1 MGNNNQKPRAHAL
14 DALRG
19 YAIITMVLSA
29 MEAFSVLPRWMYH
42 AQVPPPDHVF
52 DPTIYGITWVDIIFP
67 FFLFSMGA
75 AIPLSLGRQHAKGE
89 SIMKLTWKTVQRWV
103 KLTFFAIF
111 IIHAFPFM
119 LGYEQEWMRYAMPI
133 FFFILL
139 CLMFM
144 PNPFGLSP
152 YKARAITWSAY
163 LVAVG
168 FMLLQPYAGGAP
180 FRLTDSDCIM
190 LILANVSLTGS
201 IIYLLTIGHPLRRRA
216 LLPFLVALVMAAHTA
231 NSWPALLIHTS
242 WLPWLYLPAYQEY
255 LLIIIPGTV
264 AGEWIAQWLEKMKAN
279 DTSEGL
285 VESVQ
290 KKNEAVLEN
299 VNPLKGGGEAVL
311 ENGNPLK
318 GGRGAVLENGNKVKN
333 DEKAVLENVNPL
345 KGGRGAVLENGNG
358 VKNDEKVVL
367 ENGNPLKGGGGAV
380 LENENKVR
388 TRSEE
393 MKDKENS
400 LALPVAFLSL
410 ALIVVNVV
418 LLFGRHLVANLVA
431 TMVLTALTAWLLR
444 SRREA
449 GTTGVEAAK
458 QRSASKDASSQN
470 AAKQEVSNREASSQE
485 AAEREVS
492 NREASSQEAAKQEV
506 SSREAS
512 SQEASKQEVYNHRS
526 SSITASPTLHFWQRL
541 SSAGAYLLLLGLC
554 LESYEGGIRKDDV
567 TLSYLFVTCGLAF
580 YALLLLTVVCDHWHV
595 RWLCAPLEMV
605 GKNPMVAYVSASM
618 VIIPVLILT
627 HIYPYID
634 ALSSQPLTGF
644 LKGVLLT
651 TLCMALTAW
660 FTHKRWFWKT

>member
-201 IIYLLTIGHPLRRRA
+201 IIYLLTIGHPLRRLA
-216 LLPFLVALVMAAHTA
+216 LLPFLVALFMAAHTA
-231 NSWPALLIHTS
+231 TSWPARLIHTS
-242 WLPWLYLPAYQEY
+242 WLPWLYLPVYQEY

-279 DTSEGL
+279 DTSKGL
-285 VESVQ
+285 VDNYQ
-290 KKNEAVLEN
+290 KKS
-299 VNPLKGGGEAVL
+299 EAVL
-311 ENGNPLK
+311 ENG
-318 GGRGAVLENGNKVKN
+318 
-333 DEKAVLENVNPL
+333 NPL

-367 ENGNPLKGGGGAV
+367 ED
-380 LENENKVR
+380 ENKVR

-393 MKDKENS
+393 MKDKENA
-400 LALPVAFLSL
+400 LALPVALLSL
-410 ALIVVNVV
+410 ALIIVNVV
-418 LLFGRHLVANLVA
+418 LLFGRPLVANLVA

-458 QRSASKDASSQN
+458 QRSASRDASSQN
-470 AAKQEVSNREASSQE
+470 AAKHEVSNREASSQE

-492 NREASSQEAAKQEV
+492 SREASSQEAAKQEV

-512 SQEASKQEVYNHRS
+512 SQEVYNHRS

-651 TLCMALTAW
+651 ALCMALTAW

>member
-119 LGYEQEWMRYAMPI
+119 LGYEQEWMCYAMPI

-201 IIYLLTIGHPLRRRA
+201 IIYLLTIGHPLRRLA
-216 LLPFLVALVMAAHTA
+216 LLPFLIALFMAAHTA

-264 AGEWIAQWLEKMKAN
+264 AGEWIAQWLEKMKTN
-279 DTSEGL
+279 DTSKGL
-285 VESVQ
+285 VDNYQ
-290 KKNEAVLEN
+290 KKSEAVLD
-299 VNPLKGGGEAVL
+299 
-311 ENGNPLK
+311 NGNPLN
-318 GGRGAVLENGNKVKN
+318 GGRE
-333 DEKAVLENVNPL
+333 
-345 KGGRGAVLENGNG
+345 AVLENGNG
-358 VKNDEKVVL
+358 VKNDEK
-367 ENGNPLKGGGGAV
+367 AV

-393 MKDKENS
+393 MKDKENA
-400 LALPVAFLSL
+400 LALPVALLSL

-444 SRREA
+444 SRRKA

-458 QRSASKDASSQN
+458 QRAASRD
-470 AAKQEVSNREASSQE
+470 
-485 AAEREVS
+485 
-492 NREASSQEAAKQEV
+492 ASSQEAAKQEV
-506 SSREAS
+506 
-512 SQEASKQEVYNHRS
+512 YNQKS
-526 SSITASPTLHFWQRL
+526 SSAPASPTLHFWQRL

-651 TLCMALTAW
+651 ALCMALTAW

>member
-201 IIYLLTIGHPLRRRA
+201 IIYLLTIGHPLRRLA
-216 LLPFLVALVMAAHTA
+216 LLPFLVALFMAAHTA

-242 WLPWLYLPAYQEY
+242 WLPWLYLPAYQVY

-279 DTSEGL
+279 DTSKGL
-285 VESVQ
+285 VDNY
-290 KKNEAVLEN
+290 KK
-299 VNPLKGGGEAVL
+299 KSEAVL
-311 ENGNPLK
+311 ENGNLLK
-318 GGRGAVLENGNKVKN
+318 GGREAVLENWNKVKN
-333 DEKAVLENVNPL
+333 DEKVVLENGNPL

-358 VKNDEKVVL
+358 VKNDEKV
-367 ENGNPLKGGGGAV
+367 V

-485 AAEREVS
+485 AA
-492 NREASSQEAAKQEV
+492 KQEV

-512 SQEASKQEVYNHRS
+512 SQEASKQEVYNREAS
-526 SSITASPTLHFWQRL
+526 LQEAAQQEVYNQKCSSIPASPTLHFWQRL

-627 HIYPYID
+627 QLYPYID

-651 TLCMALTAW
+651 ALCMALTAW

>member
-1 MGNNNQKPRAHAL
+1 MEVIGQMLFLSGSFHSLFRNRTFAFMKSRNMGNNNQKPRAHAL

-89 SIMKLTWKTVQRWV
+89 SITKLTWKTVQRWV

-133 FFFILL
+133 SFFILL

-201 IIYLLTIGHPLRRRA
+201 IIYLLTIGHPLRRLA
-216 LLPFLVALVMAAHTA
+216 LLPFLIALFMADHTA
-231 NSWPALLIHTS
+231 NSWPAQLIHTS

-264 AGEWIAQWLEKMKAN
+264 AGEWIAQWLEKMKVK
-279 DTSEGL
+279 DTGKDL
-285 VESVQ
+285 VDNYQ
-290 KKNEAVLEN
+290 KKSE
-299 VNPLKGGGEAVL
+299 
-311 ENGNPLK
+311 
-318 GGRGAVLENGNKVKN
+318 
-333 DEKAVLENVNPL
+333 AVLENVNPL

-358 VKNDEKVVL
+358 VKNDEKAVL
-367 ENGNPLKGGGGAV
+367 ENGNPLKGGRGAVLENGNGVKNDEKVV

-393 MKDKENS
+393 MKDKENA
-400 LALPVAFLSL
+400 LALPVALLSL

-418 LLFGRHLVANLVA
+418 LLFGRHLVANLIA
-431 TMVLTALTAWLLR
+431 TIVLTALTAWLLR

-449 GTTGVEAAK
+449 GSTGVEAAR
-458 QRSASKDASSQN
+458 QRAALKEASSQN
-470 AAKQEVSNREASSQE
+470 AAKQEVSNREASSQG
-485 AAEREVS
+485 
-492 NREASSQEAAKQEV
+492 AAKQEV
-506 SSREAS
+506 SN
-512 SQEASKQEVYNHRS
+512 QKS
-526 SSITASPTLHFWQRL
+526 SSTQASPTLHFWQRL

-627 HIYPYID
+627 QLYPYID
-634 ALSSQPLTGF
+634 ALSSEPLTGF

-651 TLCMALTAW
+651 ALCMALTAW

>member
-201 IIYLLTIGHPLRRRA
+201 IIYLLTIGHPLRRLA
-216 LLPFLVALVMAAHTA
+216 LLPFLVALFMAAHTA
-231 NSWPALLIHTS
+231 NSWPAQLIHTS

-264 AGEWIAQWLEKMKAN
+264 AGEWIAQWLEKMKTN
-279 DTSEGL
+279 DTSKGL
-285 VESVQ
+285 VDNYQ
-290 KKNEAVLEN
+290 KKSEAVLD
-299 VNPLKGGGEAVL
+299 
-311 ENGNPLK
+311 NGNPLN
-318 GGRGAVLENGNKVKN
+318 GGRE
-333 DEKAVLENVNPL
+333 
-345 KGGRGAVLENGNG
+345 AVLENGNG
-358 VKNDEKVVL
+358 VKNDEK
-367 ENGNPLKGGGGAV
+367 AV

-393 MKDKENS
+393 MKEKENA
-400 LALPVAFLSL
+400 LALPVALLSL

-458 QRSASKDASSQN
+458 Q
-470 AAKQEVSNREASSQE
+470 ETSNQ
-485 AAEREVS
+485 
-492 NREASSQEAAKQEV
+492 K
-506 SSREAS
+506 
-512 SQEASKQEVYNHRS
+512 S
-526 SSITASPTLHFWQRL
+526 SSAPASPTLHFWQRL

-605 GKNPMVAYVSASM
+605 GKNPMVAYVSSSM

-627 HIYPYID
+627 QLYPYID

-651 TLCMALTAW
+651 ALCMALTAW

>member
-75 AIPLSLGRQHAKGE
+75 AIPLSLGRQYAKGE

-180 FRLTDSDCIM
+180 FRLADSDCIM

-201 IIYLLTIGHPLRRRA
+201 IIYLLTIGHPLRRLA
-216 LLPFLVALVMAAHTA
+216 LLPFLIALFMAAHTA
-231 NSWPALLIHTS
+231 NSWPAQLIHTS

-264 AGEWIAQWLEKMKAN
+264 AGEWIAQWLEKMKAK
-279 DTSEGL
+279 DTGKGL
-285 VESVQ
+285 VENYQ
-290 KKNEAVLEN
+290 KKS
-299 VNPLKGGGEAVL
+299 EAVL

-318 GGRGAVLENGNKVKN
+318 GGREAVLESGNKVKN

-345 KGGRGAVLENGNG
+345 KGGRGAVLESGNK

-367 ENGNPLKGGGGAV
+367 EN
-380 LENENKVR
+380 ENKVR
-388 TRSEE
+388 TKSEE
-393 MKDKENS
+393 MKEKENA
-400 LALPVAFLSL
+400 LALPVALLSL
-410 ALIVVNVV
+410 VLIVTNVV
-418 LLFGRHLVANLVA
+418 LLFGRHLVVNLIA
-431 TMVLTALTAWLLR
+431 TIVLTTLTAWLLR

-449 GTTGVEAAK
+449 DSTGVEAAK
-458 QRSASKDASSQN
+458 QRAALKEASSQEAAKQEVSN
-470 AAKQEVSNREASSQE
+470 REASSQEAAKQEVSNREASSQE
-485 AAEREVS
+485 AAEQEVS
-492 NREASSQEAAKQEV
+492 NQK
-506 SSREAS
+506 
-512 SQEASKQEVYNHRS
+512 S
-526 SSITASPTLHFWQRL
+526 SSTPASPTLHFWQRL

-627 HIYPYID
+627 QLYPYID
-634 ALSSQPLTGF
+634 ALSSEPLTGF

-651 TLCMALTAW
+651 ALCMALTAW

>member
-201 IIYLLTIGHPLRRRA
+201 IIYLLTIGHPLRRLA
-216 LLPFLVALVMAAHTA
+216 LLPFLVALFMAAHTA

-242 WLPWLYLPAYQEY
+242 WLPWLYLPAYQVY

-285 VESVQ
+285 VESYQ
-290 KKNEAVLEN
+290 KKNEAVL
-299 VNPLKGGGEAVL
+299 
-311 ENGNPLK
+311 
-318 GGRGAVLENGNKVKN
+318 
-333 DEKAVLENVNPL
+333 DNVNPL
-345 KGGRGAVLENGNG
+345 KGGRGVVLENGNG

-380 LENENKVR
+380 LENGNKVKNDEKAVLENENKVR

-393 MKDKENS
+393 MKEKENA
-400 LALPVAFLSL
+400 LALPVALLSL
-410 ALIVVNVV
+410 ALIIVNVV

-449 GTTGVEAAK
+449 GTPGVEAAK
-458 QRSASKDASSQN
+458 QRAASRDASSQN
-470 AAKQEVSNREASSQE
+470 AAKQEVSNREASL
-485 AAEREVS
+485 
-492 NREASSQEAAKQEV
+492 QEAAKQEV

-651 TLCMALTAW
+651 ALCMALTAW

>member
-19 YAIITMVLSA
+19 YAIVTMVLSA

-201 IIYLLTIGHPLRRRA
+201 IIYLLTIGHPLRRLA
-216 LLPFLVALVMAAHTA
+216 LLPFLVALFMAAHTA

-264 AGEWIAQWLEKMKAN
+264 AGEWIAQWLEKMKVN
-279 DTSEGL
+279 DTSKGL
-285 VESVQ
+285 VEKYQ
-290 KKNEAVLEN
+290 INEE
-299 VNPLKGGGEAVL
+299 VL

-318 GGRGAVLENGNKVKN
+318 GGRE
-333 DEKAVLENVNPL
+333 
-345 KGGRGAVLENGNG
+345 AVLENGNG
-358 VKNDEKVVL
+358 VKDVEKVVL
-367 ENGNPLKGGGGAV
+367 ENENKDEEQEVLENNEEKKGGREAV
-380 LENENKVR
+380 LENGNKVR
-388 TRSEE
+388 TKSEE
-393 MKDKENS
+393 MKEKENA
-400 LALPVAFLSL
+400 LALPVALLSL
-410 ALIVVNVV
+410 ALIVTNVV
-418 LLFGRHLVANLVA
+418 LLFGRHLVANLIA
-431 TMVLTALTAWLLR
+431 TIVLTALTAWLLR

-449 GTTGVEAAK
+449 GSTGVEAAK
-458 QRSASKDASSQN
+458 QRAASKEASSQG
-470 AAKQEVSNREASSQE
+470 AAKQELSNRETSSQEAAKQRISNREASSQE
-485 AAEREVS
+485 AAEQEVS
-492 NREASSQEAAKQEV
+492 NQK
-506 SSREAS
+506 
-512 SQEASKQEVYNHRS
+512 S
-526 SSITASPTLHFWQRL
+526 SSTPASPTLHFWQRL

-627 HIYPYID
+627 QLYPYID

-651 TLCMALTAW
+651 ALCMALTAW

>member
-144 PNPFGLSP
+144 PNPFGFSP

-201 IIYLLTIGHPLRRRA
+201 IIYLLTIGHPLRRLA
-216 LLPFLVALVMAAHTA
+216 LLPFLVALFMAAHTA

-279 DTSEGL
+279 DTSKGL
-285 VESVQ
+285 VDNYQ
-290 KKNEAVLEN
+290 KKN
-299 VNPLKGGGEAVL
+299 EAVL

-318 GGRGAVLENGNKVKN
+318 GGGGAVLENGNKVKN
-333 DEKAVLENVNPL
+333 DEKAVLEN
-345 KGGRGAVLENGNG
+345 
-358 VKNDEKVVL
+358 
-367 ENGNPLKGGGGAV
+367 
-380 LENENKVR
+380 ENKVR

-393 MKDKENS
+393 TKEKENA
-400 LALPVAFLSL
+400 LALPVALLSL

-458 QRSASKDASSQN
+458 QRDASKDASSQN
-470 AAKQEVSNREASSQE
+470 AAKQEVSNREASL
-485 AAEREVS
+485 
-492 NREASSQEAAKQEV
+492 QEAAKQEV
-506 SSREAS
+506 SSHEAS
-512 SQEASKQEVYNHRS
+512 SQEVYNHRS
-526 SSITASPTLHFWQRL
+526 SSIPASPTLHFWQRL

-627 HIYPYID
+627 QLYPYID

-651 TLCMALTAW
+651 ALCMALTAW

>member
-1 MGNNNQKPRAHAL
+1 MEVIGQMLFLSGSFHSLFRNRTFAFMKSRNMGNNNQKPRAHAL

-119 LGYEQEWMRYAMPI
+119 LGYEQEWMCYAMPI

-201 IIYLLTIGHPLRRRA
+201 IIYLLTIGHPLRRLA
-216 LLPFLVALVMAAHTA
+216 LLPFLVALFMAAHTA

-279 DTSEGL
+279 DTSKGL
-285 VESVQ
+285 VENYQ
-290 KKNEAVLEN
+290 KKN
-299 VNPLKGGGEAVL
+299 EAVL

-318 GGRGAVLENGNKVKN
+318 GGRGAVLESGNKVKN
-333 DEKAVLENVNPL
+333 DENV
-345 KGGRGAVLENGNG
+345 
-358 VKNDEKVVL
+358 
-367 ENGNPLKGGGGAV
+367 V
-380 LENENKVR
+380 LENENKVK

-393 MKDKENS
+393 MKDKENA
-400 LALPVAFLSL
+400 LALPVALLSL

-458 QRSASKDASSQN
+458 Q
-470 AAKQEVSNREASSQE
+470 ETSNQ
-485 AAEREVS
+485 
-492 NREASSQEAAKQEV
+492 
-506 SSREAS
+506 
-512 SQEASKQEVYNHRS
+512 RS
-526 SSITASPTLHFWQRL
+526 SSAPASPTLHFWQRL

-627 HIYPYID
+627 QLYPYID

-651 TLCMALTAW
+651 ALCMALTAW

>member
-89 SIMKLTWKTVQRWV
+89 SIMKLTWKTVQRWG

-201 IIYLLTIGHPLRRRA
+201 IIYLLTIAHPLRRLA
-216 LLPFLVALVMAAHTA
+216 LLPFLVALFMAAHTA

-264 AGEWIAQWLEKMKAN
+264 AGEWIAQWLETMKAN
-279 DTSEGL
+279 DTSKGL
-285 VESVQ
+285 VDNYQ
-290 KKNEAVLEN
+290 KKS
-299 VNPLKGGGEAVL
+299 EAVL
-311 ENGNPLK
+311 ENGNL
-318 GGRGAVLENGNKVKN
+318 
-333 DEKAVLENVNPL
+333 L

-367 ENGNPLKGGGGAV
+367 EN
-380 LENENKVR
+380 ENKVR

-393 MKDKENS
+393 MKDKENA
-400 LALPVAFLSL
+400 LALPVALLSL

-444 SRREA
+444 SRCKA
-449 GTTGVEAAK
+449 DTTGVEAAK
-458 QRSASKDASSQN
+458 QRAASKDASSQN
-470 AAKQEVSNREASSQE
+470 AAKQEVSNREASSQ
-485 AAEREVS
+485 
-492 NREASSQEAAKQEV
+492 NAAKQEV
-506 SSREAS
+506 
-512 SQEASKQEVYNHRS
+512 YNQKS
-526 SSITASPTLHFWQRL
+526 SSTPASPTLHFWQRL

-634 ALSSQPLTGF
+634 ALSSEPLTGF

-651 TLCMALTAW
+651 ALCMALTAW

>member
-201 IIYLLTIGHPLRRRA
+201 IIYLLTIGHPLRRLA
-216 LLPFLVALVMAAHTA
+216 LLPFLVALFMAAHTA

-279 DTSEGL
+279 DTSKGL
-285 VESVQ
+285 VDNYQ
-290 KKNEAVLEN
+290 KKN
-299 VNPLKGGGEAVL
+299 EAVL

-318 GGRGAVLENGNKVKN
+318 GGRGAVLENGN
-333 DEKAVLENVNPL
+333 
-345 KGGRGAVLENGNG
+345 G
-358 VKNDEKVVL
+358 VKNDEK
-367 ENGNPLKGGGGAV
+367 AV

-393 MKDKENS
+393 MKEKENAH
-400 LALPVAFLSL
+400 ALPVALLSL

-444 SRREA
+444 SRRKA

-458 QRSASKDASSQN
+458 QRAASKDASSQN
-470 AAKQEVSNREASSQE
+470 AAKQEL
-485 AAEREVS
+485 S

-506 SSREAS
+506 
-512 SQEASKQEVYNHRS
+512 YNQKS
-526 SSITASPTLHFWQRL
+526 SSIPASPTLHFWQRL

-651 TLCMALTAW
+651 ALCMALTAW

>member
-201 IIYLLTIGHPLRRRA
+201 IIYLLTIGHPLRRLA
-216 LLPFLVALVMAAHTA
+216 LLPFLIALFMAAHTA

-242 WLPWLYLPAYQEY
+242 WLAWLYLPAYQVY

-279 DTSEGL
+279 DTSKGL
-285 VESVQ
+285 VESYQ
-290 KKNEAVLEN
+290 KKNE
-299 VNPLKGGGEAVL
+299 
-311 ENGNPLK
+311 
-318 GGRGAVLENGNKVKN
+318 
-333 DEKAVLENVNPL
+333 AVLENVNPL

-367 ENGNPLKGGGGAV
+367 EN
-380 LENENKVR
+380 ENKVR

-393 MKDKENS
+393 MKDKENA
-400 LALPVAFLSL
+400 LALPVALLSL

-470 AAKQEVSNREASSQE
+470 AAKQEFSNREASSQE
-485 AAEREVS
+485 AAEREVY

-506 SSREAS
+506 S
-512 SQEASKQEVYNHRS
+512 NHRS

-627 HIYPYID
+627 QLYPYID

>member
-201 IIYLLTIGHPLRRRA
+201 IIYLLTIGHPLRRLA
-216 LLPFLVALVMAAHTA
+216 LLPFLVALFMAAHTA

-285 VESVQ
+285 VESYQ
-290 KKNEAVLEN
+290 KKNE
-299 VNPLKGGGEAVL
+299 
-311 ENGNPLK
+311 
-318 GGRGAVLENGNKVKN
+318 
-333 DEKAVLENVNPL
+333 AVLENVNPL

-380 LENENKVR
+380 LENGNKVKNDEKAVLEDENKVR

-393 MKDKENS
+393 MKDKENA

-410 ALIVVNVV
+410 ALIIVNVV

-458 QRSASKDASSQN
+458 QRAASRDASSQN
-470 AAKQEVSNREASSQE
+470 
-485 AAEREVS
+485 
-492 NREASSQEAAKQEV
+492 AAKQEV

-512 SQEASKQEVYNHRS
+512 SQEAAKQEVYNQKT
-526 SSITASPTLHFWQRL
+526 SSIPASPTLHFWQRL

-627 HIYPYID
+627 QLYPYID

-651 TLCMALTAW
+651 ALCMALTAW

>member
-89 SIMKLTWKTVQRWV
+89 SITKLTWKTVQRWV

-180 FRLTDSDCIM
+180 FRLADSDCIM

-201 IIYLLTIGHPLRRRA
+201 IIYLLTIGHPLRRLA
-216 LLPFLVALVMAAHTA
+216 LLPFLIALFMAAHTA
-231 NSWPALLIHTS
+231 NSWPAQLIHTS

-264 AGEWIAQWLEKMKAN
+264 AGEWIAQWLEKMKVK
-279 DTSEGL
+279 DTGKDL
-285 VESVQ
+285 VENYQ
-290 KKNEAVLEN
+290 INEE
-299 VNPLKGGGEAVL
+299 VL

-318 GGRGAVLENGNKVKN
+318 GGREAVPENGKGVKDVEKVVPENEIKDEEQEVLENNEEKKGGREAVLENG
-333 DEKAVLENVNPL
+333 
-345 KGGRGAVLENGNG
+345 
-358 VKNDEKVVL
+358 
-367 ENGNPLKGGGGAV
+367 
-380 LENENKVR
+380 NKVR

-393 MKDKENS
+393 MKEKENA
-400 LALPVAFLSL
+400 LALPVALLSL
-410 ALIVVNVV
+410 ALIVTNVV
-418 LLFGRHLVANLVA
+418 LLFGRHLVANLIA
-431 TMVLTALTAWLLR
+431 TIVLTALTAWLLR

-449 GTTGVEAAK
+449 GSTGVEAAR
-458 QRSASKDASSQN
+458 QRAALKEASSQN
-470 AAKQEVSNREASSQE
+470 AAKQEVSNRETSSQG
-485 AAEREVS
+485 
-492 NREASSQEAAKQEV
+492 AAKQEV
-506 SSREAS
+506 SN
-512 SQEASKQEVYNHRS
+512 QKS
-526 SSITASPTLHFWQRL
+526 SSTQASPTLHFWQRL

-627 HIYPYID
+627 QLYPYID
-634 ALSSQPLTGF
+634 ALSSEPLTGF

-651 TLCMALTAW
+651 ALCMALTAW

>member
-1 MGNNNQKPRAHAL
+1 MEVIGQMLFLSGSFHSLFRNRTFAFMKSRNMGNNNQKPRAHAL

-89 SIMKLTWKTVQRWV
+89 SITKLTWKTIQRWV

-133 FFFILL
+133 FFFLLL

-152 YKARAITWSAY
+152 YKARTITWSAY

-168 FMLLQPYAGGAP
+168 FMLLQPYVGGAP
-180 FRLTDSDCIM
+180 FRLADSDCIM

-201 IIYLLTIGHPLRRRA
+201 IIYLLTIGHPLRRLA
-216 LLPFLVALVMAAHTA
+216 LLPFLIALFMAAHTA
-231 NSWPALLIHTS
+231 NSWPAQLIHTS

-279 DTSEGL
+279 DTSKGL
-285 VESVQ
+285 VDNYQ
-290 KKNEAVLEN
+290 KKSEAVLD
-299 VNPLKGGGEAVL
+299 
-311 ENGNPLK
+311 NG
-318 GGRGAVLENGNKVKN
+318 
-333 DEKAVLENVNPL
+333 NPL

-367 ENGNPLKGGGGAV
+367 EN
-380 LENENKVR
+380 ENKVR
-388 TRSEE
+388 TTSEE
-393 MKDKENS
+393 MKDKENA
-400 LALPVAFLSL
+400 LALPVALLSL

-418 LLFGRHLVANLVA
+418 LLFGRHLIANLVA

-458 QRSASKDASSQN
+458 QRAASKDASSQEAAKQELSN
-470 AAKQEVSNREASSQE
+470 REASLQEAAKQEVSNREASSQE
-485 AAEREVS
+485 AA
-492 NREASSQEAAKQEV
+492 
-506 SSREAS
+506 
-512 SQEASKQEVYNHRS
+512 KQEVYNQKS

-541 SSAGAYLLLLGLC
+541 SLAGAYLLLLGLC

-627 HIYPYID
+627 QLYPYID
-634 ALSSQPLTGF
+634 ALSSEPLTGF

-651 TLCMALTAW
+651 ALCMALTAW

>member
-133 FFFILL
+133 FFFLLL

-152 YKARAITWSAY
+152 YKARTITWSAY

-168 FMLLQPYAGGAP
+168 FMLLQPYVGGAP
-180 FRLTDSDCIM
+180 FRLADSDCIM

-201 IIYLLTIGHPLRRRA
+201 IIYLLTIGHPLRRLA
-216 LLPFLVALVMAAHTA
+216 LLPFLVALFMAAHTA

-264 AGEWIAQWLEKMKAN
+264 AGEWIAQWLEKMKVK
-279 DTSEGL
+279 DTGKDL
-285 VESVQ
+285 VDNFQ
-290 KKNEAVLEN
+290 KKN
-299 VNPLKGGGEAVL
+299 EAVL

-333 DEKAVLENVNPL
+333 DEKV
-345 KGGRGAVLENGNG
+345 
-358 VKNDEKVVL
+358 
-367 ENGNPLKGGGGAV
+367 V

-393 MKDKENS
+393 IKDKENA
-400 LALPVAFLSL
+400 LALPVALLSL

-418 LLFGRHLVANLVA
+418 LLFGRHLVANLIA

-458 QRSASKDASSQN
+458 QDT
-470 AAKQEVSNREASSQE
+470 SNQ
-485 AAEREVS
+485 
-492 NREASSQEAAKQEV
+492 K
-506 SSREAS
+506 
-512 SQEASKQEVYNHRS
+512 S
-526 SSITASPTLHFWQRL
+526 SSTPASPTLHFWQRL

-627 HIYPYID
+627 QLYPYIN
-634 ALSSQPLTGF
+634 ALSSEPLTGF

-651 TLCMALTAW
+651 ALCMALTAW

>member
-201 IIYLLTIGHPLRRRA
+201 IIYLLTIGHPLRRLA
-216 LLPFLVALVMAAHTA
+216 LLPFLIALFMAAHTA

-264 AGEWIAQWLEKMKAN
+264 AGEWIAQWLETMKAN
-279 DTSEGL
+279 DTSKGL
-285 VESVQ
+285 VDNFQ
-290 KKNEAVLEN
+290 KKS
-299 VNPLKGGGEAVL
+299 EAVL
-311 ENGNPLK
+311 ENGNLLK
-318 GGRGAVLENGNKVKN
+318 GGRE
-333 DEKAVLENVNPL
+333 
-345 KGGRGAVLENGNG
+345 AVLENGNG

-367 ENGNPLKGGGGAV
+367 ENGNPLKGGRGAV
-380 LENENKVR
+380 LENWNKVKNDEKVVLEDENKVR

-393 MKDKENS
+393 MKDKENA
-400 LALPVAFLSL
+400 LALPVALLSL
-410 ALIVVNVV
+410 VLIIVNVV

-458 QRSASKDASSQN
+458 QRAAFKDASSQN
-470 AAKQEVSNREASSQE
+470 AAK
-485 AAEREVS
+485 REVY
-492 NREASSQEAAKQEV
+492 N
-506 SSREAS
+506 REAS

-627 HIYPYID
+627 QLYPYID

-651 TLCMALTAW
+651 ALCMALTAW
-660 FTHKRWFWKT
+660 FTHKRWLWKT

>member
-201 IIYLLTIGHPLRRRA
+201 IIYLLTIGHPLRRLA
-216 LLPFLVALVMAAHTA
+216 LLPFLVALFMAAHTA

-279 DTSEGL
+279 DTSKGL
-285 VESVQ
+285 VESYQ

-299 VNPLKGGGEAVL
+299 VN
-311 ENGNPLK
+311 
-318 GGRGAVLENGNKVKN
+318 
-333 DEKAVLENVNPL
+333 
-345 KGGRGAVLENGNG
+345 G
-358 VKNDEKVVL
+358 VKNDEKV
-367 ENGNPLKGGGGAV
+367 V

-393 MKDKENS
+393 MKDKENA
-400 LALPVAFLSL
+400 LALPVALLSL
-410 ALIVVNVV
+410 ALIIVNVV

-470 AAKQEVSNREASSQE
+470 AAKQEV
-485 AAEREVS
+485 
-492 NREASSQEAAKQEV
+492 
-506 SSREAS
+506 
-512 SQEASKQEVYNHRS
+512 YNQKC
-526 SSITASPTLHFWQRL
+526 SSIPASPTLHFWQRL

-627 HIYPYID
+627 QLYPYID

-651 TLCMALTAW
+651 ALCMALTAW

>member
-201 IIYLLTIGHPLRRRA
+201 IIYLLTIGHPLRRLA
-216 LLPFLVALVMAAHTA
+216 LLPFLIALFMAAHTA
-231 NSWPALLIHTS
+231 NSWPAQLIHTS

-264 AGEWIAQWLEKMKAN
+264 AGEWIAQWLEKMKAK
-279 DTSEGL
+279 DTGKGL
-285 VESVQ
+285 VENYQ
-290 KKNEAVLEN
+290 KKS
-299 VNPLKGGGEAVL
+299 EAVL

-318 GGRGAVLENGNKVKN
+318 GGREAVPENGNGVKDVEKVVLENEIKDDEQEVLENNEEKKGGREAVLENGNKV
-333 DEKAVLENVNPL
+333 
-345 KGGRGAVLENGNG
+345 
-358 VKNDEKVVL
+358 
-367 ENGNPLKGGGGAV
+367 
-380 LENENKVR
+380 R

-393 MKDKENS
+393 VKDKENA
-400 LALPVAFLSL
+400 LALPVALLSL
-410 ALIVVNVV
+410 VLIVTNVV
-418 LLFGRHLVANLVA
+418 LLFGRHLVVNLIA
-431 TMVLTALTAWLLR
+431 TIVLTALTAWLLR

-449 GTTGVEAAK
+449 GSTGVEAAR
-458 QRSASKDASSQN
+458 QRAALKEASSQN
-470 AAKQEVSNREASSQE
+470 AAKQEVSNRET
-485 AAEREVS
+485 
-492 NREASSQEAAKQEV
+492 SSQEAAKQEV
-506 SSREAS
+506 SN
-512 SQEASKQEVYNHRS
+512 QKS
-526 SSITASPTLHFWQRL
+526 SSTQASPTLHFWQRL

-627 HIYPYID
+627 QLYPYID
-634 ALSSQPLTGF
+634 ALSSEPLTGF

-651 TLCMALTAW
+651 ALCMALTAW

>member
-201 IIYLLTIGHPLRRRA
+201 IIYLLTIGHPLRRLA
-216 LLPFLVALVMAAHTA
+216 LLPFLVALFMAAHTA

-264 AGEWIAQWLEKMKAN
+264 AGEWIAQWLETMKAN
-279 DTSEGL
+279 DTSKGL
-285 VESVQ
+285 VDNYQ
-290 KKNEAVLEN
+290 KKN
-299 VNPLKGGGEAVL
+299 EAVL

-318 GGRGAVLENGNKVKN
+318 GRGGAVLENGNKVKN
-333 DEKAVLENVNPL
+333 DEKAVLENVNLL
-345 KGGRGAVLENGNG
+345 KGGREAVLENWNK
-358 VKNDEKVVL
+358 VKNDEKV
-367 ENGNPLKGGGGAV
+367 V

-393 MKDKENS
+393 MKEKENA
-400 LALPVAFLSL
+400 LALPVALLSL

-418 LLFGRHLVANLVA
+418 LLFGRNLVANLVA

-444 SRREA
+444 LRRKA

-458 QRSASKDASSQN
+458 QRAALKDASSQN

-485 AAEREVS
+485 AAKQEAY
-492 NREASSQEAAKQEV
+492 NREASSQEAAQ
-506 SSREAS
+506 
-512 SQEASKQEVYNHRS
+512 QEVYNQKC
-526 SSITASPTLHFWQRL
+526 SSIPASPTLHFWQRL

-651 TLCMALTAW
+651 ALCMALTAW

>member
-201 IIYLLTIGHPLRRRA
+201 IIYLLTIGHPLRRLA
-216 LLPFLVALVMAAHTA
+216 LLPFLIALFMAAHTA

-264 AGEWIAQWLEKMKAN
+264 AGEWITQWLEKMKAN
-279 DTSEGL
+279 DTSKGL
-285 VESVQ
+285 VENYQ
-290 KKNEAVLEN
+290 KKS
-299 VNPLKGGGEAVL
+299 EAVL

-318 GGRGAVLENGNKVKN
+318 GRGGAVLENGNKVKN
-333 DEKAVLENVNPL
+333 DEKVVLENVNLL
-345 KGGRGAVLENGNG
+345 KGGREAVLENWNK
-358 VKNDEKVVL
+358 VKNDEKV
-367 ENGNPLKGGGGAV
+367 V

-393 MKDKENS
+393 MKEKENA
-400 LALPVAFLSL
+400 LALPVALLSL

-458 QRSASKDASSQN
+458 QKAALKDASSQN

-485 AAEREVS
+485 AAEQEVS
-492 NREASSQEAAKQEV
+492 SREASSQEAAKQEV
-506 SSREAS
+506 
-512 SQEASKQEVYNHRS
+512 YNQKS
-526 SSITASPTLHFWQRL
+526 SSIPASPTLHFWQRL

-651 TLCMALTAW
+651 ALCMALTAW

>member
-201 IIYLLTIGHPLRRRA
+201 IIYLLTIGHPLRRLA
-216 LLPFLVALVMAAHTA
+216 LLPFLVALFMAAHTA

-279 DTSEGL
+279 DTSKGL
-285 VESVQ
+285 VESYQ
-290 KKNEAVLEN
+290 KKNE
-299 VNPLKGGGEAVL
+299 
-311 ENGNPLK
+311 
-318 GGRGAVLENGNKVKN
+318 
-333 DEKAVLENVNPL
+333 AVLENVNPL

-367 ENGNPLKGGGGAV
+367 EN
-380 LENENKVR
+380 ENKVR

-393 MKDKENS
+393 MKDKENA

-485 AAEREVS
+485 AS
-492 NREASSQEAAKQEV
+492 KQEV

-512 SQEASKQEVYNHRS
+512 SQEASKQEVYNQKC
-526 SSITASPTLHFWQRL
+526 SSIPASPTLHFWQRL

>member
-201 IIYLLTIGHPLRRRA
+201 IIYLLTIGHPLRRQA
-216 LLPFLVALVMAAHTA
+216 LLPFLVALFMAAHTA

-264 AGEWIAQWLEKMKAN
+264 AGEWITQWLEKMKAN
-279 DTSEGL
+279 DTSKGL
-285 VESVQ
+285 VENYQ
-290 KKNEAVLEN
+290 KKS
-299 VNPLKGGGEAVL
+299 EAVL

-318 GGRGAVLENGNKVKN
+318 GRGGAVLENGNKVKN
-333 DEKAVLENVNPL
+333 DEKAVLENVNLL
-345 KGGRGAVLENGNG
+345 KGGREAVLENWNK
-358 VKNDEKVVL
+358 VKNDEKV
-367 ENGNPLKGGGGAV
+367 V

-393 MKDKENS
+393 MKEKENA
-400 LALPVAFLSL
+400 LALPVALLSL

-458 QRSASKDASSQN
+458 QKAALKDASSQN

-485 AAEREVS
+485 AAEQEVS
-492 NREASSQEAAKQEV
+492 SREASSQEAAKQEV
-506 SSREAS
+506 
-512 SQEASKQEVYNHRS
+512 YNQKS
-526 SSITASPTLHFWQRL
+526 SSIPASPTLHFWQRL

-651 TLCMALTAW
+651 ALCMALTAW

>member
-201 IIYLLTIGHPLRRRA
+201 IIYLLTIGHPLRRLA
-216 LLPFLVALVMAAHTA
+216 LLPFLVALFMAAHTA

-279 DTSEGL
+279 DTSKGL
-285 VESVQ
+285 VDNYQ
-290 KKNEAVLEN
+290 KKSEAVLEN
-299 VNPLKGGGEAVL
+299 VNPLNGGREAVL
-311 ENGNPLK
+311 D
-318 GGRGAVLENGNKVKN
+318 NGNKVKN
-333 DEKAVLENVNPL
+333 DEK
-345 KGGRGAVLENGNG
+345 
-358 VKNDEKVVL
+358 
-367 ENGNPLKGGGGAV
+367 AV

-393 MKDKENS
+393 MKDKENA
-400 LALPVAFLSL
+400 LALPVALLSL

-458 QRSASKDASSQN
+458 QRAASKDASSQN
-470 AAKQEVSNREASSQE
+470 AAKQEL
-485 AAEREVS
+485 S

-506 SSREAS
+506 
-512 SQEASKQEVYNHRS
+512 YNQKS
-526 SSITASPTLHFWQRL
+526 SSIPASPTLHFWQRL

-651 TLCMALTAW
+651 ALCMALTAW

>member
-201 IIYLLTIGHPLRRRA
+201 IIYLLTIGHPLRRLA
-216 LLPFLVALVMAAHTA
+216 LLPFLVALFMAAHTA
-231 NSWPALLIHTS
+231 NSWPAQLIHTS

-279 DTSEGL
+279 DTSKGL
-285 VESVQ
+285 VESYQ

-299 VNPLKGGGEAVL
+299 
-311 ENGNPLK
+311 GNPLN
-318 GGRGAVLENGNKVKN
+318 GGRE
-333 DEKAVLENVNPL
+333 
-345 KGGRGAVLENGNG
+345 AVLENGNG
-358 VKNDEKVVL
+358 VKNDEK
-367 ENGNPLKGGGGAV
+367 AV

-393 MKDKENS
+393 MKEKENA
-400 LALPVAFLSL
+400 LALPVALLSL

-458 QRSASKDASSQN
+458 QRAASRDASSQN
-470 AAKQEVSNREASSQE
+470 AAK
-485 AAEREVS
+485 REVS

-506 SSREAS
+506 SN
-512 SQEASKQEVYNHRS
+512 QKC
-526 SSITASPTLHFWQRL
+526 SSIPASPTLHFWQRL

-651 TLCMALTAW
+651 ALCMALTAW

>member
-201 IIYLLTIGHPLRRRA
+201 IIYLLTIGHPLRRLA
-216 LLPFLVALVMAAHTA
+216 LLPFLVALFMAAHTA
-231 NSWPALLIHTS
+231 NSWPAFLIHTS

-279 DTSEGL
+279 DTSKGL
-285 VESVQ
+285 VDNYQ
-290 KKNEAVLEN
+290 KKSEAVLEN
-299 VNPLKGGGEAVL
+299 GNPLNGGREAVLENGNGVKNEEKAVLETETPLNGGREAVLENGNGVKNEEKAVL

-333 DEKAVLENVNPL
+333 DEKAVLEN
-345 KGGRGAVLENGNG
+345 G
-358 VKNDEKVVL
+358 
-367 ENGNPLKGGGGAV
+367 
-380 LENENKVR
+380 NKVR

-393 MKDKENS
+393 MKEKENA
-400 LALPVAFLSL
+400 LALPVALLSL

-418 LLFGRHLVANLVA
+418 LLFGRHLVANLIA
-431 TMVLTALTAWLLR
+431 TIVLTALTAWLLR

-458 QRSASKDASSQN
+458 QRAASKDSSSQN
-470 AAKQEVSNREASSQE
+470 V
-485 AAEREVS
+485 
-492 NREASSQEAAKQEV
+492 AKQEV

-512 SQEASKQEVYNHRS
+512 SQEAAQQETSNQRS
-526 SSITASPTLHFWQRL
+526 SSAPASPTLHFWQRL

-651 TLCMALTAW
+651 ALCMALTAW

>member
-201 IIYLLTIGHPLRRRA
+201 IIYLLTIGHPLRRLA
-216 LLPFLVALVMAAHTA
+216 LLPFLVALFMAAHTA

-285 VESVQ
+285 VESYQ
-290 KKNEAVLEN
+290 KKNE
-299 VNPLKGGGEAVL
+299 
-311 ENGNPLK
+311 
-318 GGRGAVLENGNKVKN
+318 
-333 DEKAVLENVNPL
+333 AVLENVNPL

-367 ENGNPLKGGGGAV
+367 EN
-380 LENENKVR
+380 ENKVR

-393 MKDKENS
+393 MKDKENA

-458 QRSASKDASSQN
+458 QRAASRDASSQN
-470 AAKQEVSNREASSQE
+470 AAKHEVSNREASSQE

-492 NREASSQEAAKQEV
+492 SREASLQEAAKQEVYNREASSQEAAKQEV
-506 SSREAS
+506 
-512 SQEASKQEVYNHRS
+512 YNQKC

-627 HIYPYID
+627 QLYPYID

-651 TLCMALTAW
+651 ALCMALTAW

>member
-201 IIYLLTIGHPLRRRA
+201 IIYLLTIGHPLRRLA
-216 LLPFLVALVMAAHTA
+216 LLPFLIALFMAAHTA

-242 WLPWLYLPAYQEY
+242 WLPWLYLPAYQVY

-285 VESVQ
+285 VESYQ
-290 KKNEAVLEN
+290 KKNE
-299 VNPLKGGGEAVL
+299 
-311 ENGNPLK
+311 
-318 GGRGAVLENGNKVKN
+318 
-333 DEKAVLENVNPL
+333 AVLENVNPL

-380 LENENKVR
+380 LENGNKVKNDEKAVLENENKVR

-393 MKDKENS
+393 MKDKENA
-400 LALPVAFLSL
+400 LALPVALLSL
-410 ALIVVNVV
+410 ALIIVNVV

-431 TMVLTALTAWLLR
+431 TMVLTALSAWLLR
-444 SRREA
+444 SRRKA

-458 QRSASKDASSQN
+458 QRAASRDASSQN

-492 NREASSQEAAKQEV
+492 NREASSQEAAE
-506 SSREAS
+506 
-512 SQEASKQEVYNHRS
+512 QEVYNQKT
-526 SSITASPTLHFWQRL
+526 SSIPASPTLHFWQRL

-627 HIYPYID
+627 QLYPYID

>member
-89 SIMKLTWKTVQRWV
+89 SIMRLTWKTVQRWV

-119 LGYEQEWMRYAMPI
+119 LGYEQEWMCYAMPI

-201 IIYLLTIGHPLRRRA
+201 IIYLLTIGHPLRRLA
-216 LLPFLVALVMAAHTA
+216 LLPFLVALFMAAHTA
-231 NSWPALLIHTS
+231 NSWPAQLIHTS

-279 DTSEGL
+279 DTSKGL
-285 VESVQ
+285 VDNYQ
-290 KKNEAVLEN
+290 KKNEAVLE
-299 VNPLKGGGEAVL
+299 K
-311 ENGNPLK
+311 GNPLK
-318 GGRGAVLENGNKVKN
+318 GGRGAVLENVNKVKN
-333 DEKAVLENVNPL
+333 DEKV
-345 KGGRGAVLENGNG
+345 
-358 VKNDEKVVL
+358 
-367 ENGNPLKGGGGAV
+367 V

-393 MKDKENS
+393 MKDKENA
-400 LALPVAFLSL
+400 LALPVALLSL

-449 GTTGVEAAK
+449 GTTDVEAAK
-458 QRSASKDASSQN
+458 Q
-470 AAKQEVSNREASSQE
+470 EISNQ
-485 AAEREVS
+485 
-492 NREASSQEAAKQEV
+492 K
-506 SSREAS
+506 
-512 SQEASKQEVYNHRS
+512 S
-526 SSITASPTLHFWQRL
+526 SSAPVSPTLHFWQRL

-651 TLCMALTAW
+651 ALCMALTAW

>member
-201 IIYLLTIGHPLRRRA
+201 IIYLLTIGHPLRRLA
-216 LLPFLVALVMAAHTA
+216 LLPFLVALFMAAHTA

-279 DTSEGL
+279 DTSKGL
-285 VESVQ
+285 VESYQ
-290 KKNEAVLEN
+290 KKNE
-299 VNPLKGGGEAVL
+299 
-311 ENGNPLK
+311 
-318 GGRGAVLENGNKVKN
+318 
-333 DEKAVLENVNPL
+333 AVLENVNPL

-367 ENGNPLKGGGGAV
+367 EN
-380 LENENKVR
+380 ENKVR

-393 MKDKENS
+393 MKDKENA

-485 AAEREVS
+485 AAER
-492 NREASSQEAAKQEV
+492 EV

-651 TLCMALTAW
+651 ALCMALTAW

>member
-201 IIYLLTIGHPLRRRA
+201 IIYLLTIGHPLRRLA
-216 LLPFLVALVMAAHTA
+216 LLPFLVALFMAAHTA

-279 DTSEGL
+279 DTSAGL
-285 VESVQ
+285 VESYQ

-299 VNPLKGGGEAVL
+299 GNLLKGGREAVL
-311 ENGNPLK
+311 ENW
-318 GGRGAVLENGNKVKN
+318 NKVKN
-333 DEKAVLENVNPL
+333 DEKVVLENVNPL

-367 ENGNPLKGGGGAV
+367 EN
-380 LENENKVR
+380 ENKVR

-393 MKDKENS
+393 MKEKENA

-458 QRSASKDASSQN
+458 QRSASRDASSQN
-470 AAKQEVSNREASSQE
+470 AAKHEVFNREASSQE
-485 AAEREVS
+485 AAER
-492 NREASSQEAAKQEV
+492 EV

-512 SQEASKQEVYNHRS
+512 SQEASKQEVYNREAS
-526 SSITASPTLHFWQRL
+526 LQEAAQQEVYNQKCSSIPASPTLHFWQRL

>member
-152 YKARAITWSAY
+152 YKARTITWSAY

-180 FRLTDSDCIM
+180 FRLTDSDSIM

-201 IIYLLTIGHPLRRRA
+201 IIYLLTIGHPLRRLA
-216 LLPFLVALVMAAHTA
+216 LLPFLVALFMAAHTA
-231 NSWPALLIHTS
+231 NSWPAQLIHTS

-264 AGEWIAQWLEKMKAN
+264 AGEWIAQWLDKMKAN
-279 DTSEGL
+279 DTSKGL
-285 VESVQ
+285 VDNYQ
-290 KKNEAVLEN
+290 KKNEAVLES
-299 VNPLKGGGEAVL
+299 
-311 ENGNPLK
+311 
-318 GGRGAVLENGNKVKN
+318 GNKVKN
-333 DEKAVLENVNPL
+333 DEKVVLENGNPL
-345 KGGRGAVLENGNG
+345 NGGRGAVLENGNG

-367 ENGNPLKGGGGAV
+367 EN
-380 LENENKVR
+380 ENKVR

-393 MKDKENS
+393 MKGKENA
-400 LALPVAFLSL
+400 LALPVALLSL

-449 GTTGVEAAK
+449 GKTGVEAAK
-458 QRSASKDASSQN
+458 QRVASQD
-470 AAKQEVSNREASSQE
+470 
-485 AAEREVS
+485 
-492 NREASSQEAAKQEV
+492 ASSQEAAKQEL
-506 SSREAS
+506 SNRDAS
-512 SQEASKQEVYNHRS
+512 SQEAAKQEISNQKS
-526 SSITASPTLHFWQRL
+526 SSAPASPTLHFWQRL

-651 TLCMALTAW
+651 SLCMALTAW

>member
-111 IIHAFPFM
+111 IIHAFPFI
-119 LGYEQEWMRYAMPI
+119 LGYEQEWMRYVMPI

-144 PNPFGLSP
+144 SNPFGLSP

-201 IIYLLTIGHPLRRRA
+201 IIYLLTIGHPLRRLA
-216 LLPFLVALVMAAHTA
+216 LLPFLVALFMAAHTA

-279 DTSEGL
+279 DTSKGL
-285 VESVQ
+285 VDNYQ
-290 KKNEAVLEN
+290 KKSEAVLEN
-299 VNPLKGGGEAVL
+299 MNPLNGGREAVL
-311 ENGNPLK
+311 D
-318 GGRGAVLENGNKVKN
+318 NGNKVKN
-333 DEKAVLENVNPL
+333 DEK
-345 KGGRGAVLENGNG
+345 
-358 VKNDEKVVL
+358 
-367 ENGNPLKGGGGAV
+367 AV

-393 MKDKENS
+393 MKDKENA
-400 LALPVAFLSL
+400 LALPVALLSL

-444 SRREA
+444 SRRKA
-449 GTTGVEAAK
+449 GTPGVEAAK
-458 QRSASKDASSQN
+458 QRVASKDASSQN
-470 AAKQEVSNREASSQE
+470 VAKQEVSSREASSQE
-485 AAEREVS
+485 AAKQEVY

-506 SSREAS
+506 SNQKTS
-512 SQEASKQEVYNHRS
+512 SVP
-526 SSITASPTLHFWQRL
+526 ASPTLHFWQRL

-651 TLCMALTAW
+651 ALCMALTAW

>member
-201 IIYLLTIGHPLRRRA
+201 IIYLLTIGHPLRRLA
-216 LLPFLVALVMAAHTA
+216 LLPFLVALFMAAHTA

-242 WLPWLYLPAYQEY
+242 WLPWLYLPAYQVY

-279 DTSEGL
+279 DTSKGL
-285 VESVQ
+285 VDNYQ
-290 KKNEAVLEN
+290 KKS
-299 VNPLKGGGEAVL
+299 EAVL
-311 ENGNPLK
+311 ENGNLLK
-318 GGRGAVLENGNKVKN
+318 GGREAVLENWNKVKN
-333 DEKAVLENVNPL
+333 DEKV
-345 KGGRGAVLENGNG
+345 
-358 VKNDEKVVL
+358 
-367 ENGNPLKGGGGAV
+367 V

-393 MKDKENS
+393 MKDKENA
-400 LALPVAFLSL
+400 LALPVALLSL
-410 ALIVVNVV
+410 ALIIVNVV

-458 QRSASKDASSQN
+458 QRSASRDASSQN
-470 AAKQEVSNREASSQE
+470 AAKHEVSNREASSQE

-492 NREASSQEAAKQEV
+492 SREASSQEAAQ
-506 SSREAS
+506 
-512 SQEASKQEVYNHRS
+512 QEVYNQKC
-526 SSITASPTLHFWQRL
+526 SSIPASPTLHFWQRL

-651 TLCMALTAW
+651 ALCMALTAW

>member
-201 IIYLLTIGHPLRRRA
+201 IIYLLTIGHPLRRLA
-216 LLPFLVALVMAAHTA
+216 LLPFLVALFMAAHTA

-279 DTSEGL
+279 DTSKGL
-285 VESVQ
+285 VDNYQ
-290 KKNEAVLEN
+290 KKSEAVLEN
-299 VNPLKGGGEAVL
+299 VNPLNGGREAVLDNGNKVKNDEKAVL

-318 GGRGAVLENGNKVKN
+318 GGRGAVLEN
-333 DEKAVLENVNPL
+333 E
-345 KGGRGAVLENGNG
+345 NG
-358 VKNDEKVVL
+358 VKNDEKV
-367 ENGNPLKGGGGAV
+367 V

-393 MKDKENS
+393 MKEKENA
-400 LALPVAFLSL
+400 LALPVALLSL

-458 QRSASKDASSQN
+458 Q
-470 AAKQEVSNREASSQE
+470 ETSNQ
-485 AAEREVS
+485 
-492 NREASSQEAAKQEV
+492 K
-506 SSREAS
+506 
-512 SQEASKQEVYNHRS
+512 S
-526 SSITASPTLHFWQRL
+526 SSTPASPTLHFWQRL

-651 TLCMALTAW
+651 ALCMALTAW

>member
-201 IIYLLTIGHPLRRRA
+201 IIYLLTIGHPLRRLA
-216 LLPFLVALVMAAHTA
+216 LLPFLVALFMAAHTA

-279 DTSEGL
+279 DTSKGL
-285 VESVQ
+285 VESYQ

-299 VNPLKGGGEAVL
+299 VNPLKGGREAVL
-311 ENGNPLK
+311 ENGN
-318 GGRGAVLENGNKVKN
+318 GVKN
-333 DEKAVLENVNPL
+333 DEKVVLENGNPL

-367 ENGNPLKGGGGAV
+367 ED
-380 LENENKVR
+380 ENKVR

-393 MKDKENS
+393 MKEKENA

-444 SRREA
+444 SRRKA

-458 QRSASKDASSQN
+458 QRDASKDASSQN
-470 AAKQEVSNREASSQE
+470 AAKQEVSNREASL
-485 AAEREVS
+485 
-492 NREASSQEAAKQEV
+492 QEAAKQEV

-526 SSITASPTLHFWQRL
+526 YSITASPTLHFWQRL

-651 TLCMALTAW
+651 ALCMALTAW

>member
-201 IIYLLTIGHPLRRRA
+201 IIYLLTIGHPLRRLA
-216 LLPFLVALVMAAHTA
+216 LLPFLIALFMAAHTA
-231 NSWPALLIHTS
+231 NSWPAQLIHTS

-264 AGEWIAQWLEKMKAN
+264 AGEWIAQWLEKMKAK
-279 DTSEGL
+279 DTGKGL
-285 VESVQ
+285 VENYQ
-290 KKNEAVLEN
+290 IN
-299 VNPLKGGGEAVL
+299 EAVL

-318 GGRGAVLENGNKVKN
+318 GGREAVPKNGNGVKDVEKVVLENEIKDEEQEVLENKEEKKGGREAVLENGNKVK
-333 DEKAVLENVNPL
+333 
-345 KGGRGAVLENGNG
+345 
-358 VKNDEKVVL
+358 
-367 ENGNPLKGGGGAV
+367 
-380 LENENKVR
+380 

-393 MKDKENS
+393 MKEKENA
-400 LALPVAFLSL
+400 LALPVALLSL
-410 ALIVVNVV
+410 ALIVTNVV
-418 LLFGRHLVANLVA
+418 LLFGRHLVANLIA
-431 TMVLTALTAWLLR
+431 TIVLTALTAWLLR

-449 GTTGVEAAK
+449 GSTGVEAAR
-458 QRSASKDASSQN
+458 QRAALKEASSQETAKQEVSN
-470 AAKQEVSNREASSQE
+470 REASSQGAAKQEVSNREASSQE
-485 AAEREVS
+485 AAEQEVS
-492 NREASSQEAAKQEV
+492 NQK
-506 SSREAS
+506 
-512 SQEASKQEVYNHRS
+512 S
-526 SSITASPTLHFWQRL
+526 SSTPASPTLHFWQRL

-627 HIYPYID
+627 QLYPYID

-651 TLCMALTAW
+651 ALCMALTAW

>member
-19 YAIITMVLSA
+19 YAIITMVFSA

-144 PNPFGLSP
+144 SNPFGLSP

-201 IIYLLTIGHPLRRRA
+201 IIYLLTIGHPLRRLA
-216 LLPFLVALVMAAHTA
+216 LLPFLVALFMAAHTA
-231 NSWPALLIHTS
+231 NSWPAQLIHTS

-279 DTSEGL
+279 DTSKGL
-285 VESVQ
+285 VDNYQ

-299 VNPLKGGGEAVL
+299 VNL
-311 ENGNPLK
+311 
-318 GGRGAVLENGNKVKN
+318 
-333 DEKAVLENVNPL
+333 L

-358 VKNDEKVVL
+358 VKNDEK
-367 ENGNPLKGGGGAV
+367 AV
-380 LENENKVR
+380 LESENKVR

-393 MKDKENS
+393 MKEKENA
-400 LALPVAFLSL
+400 LALPVALLSL

-444 SRREA
+444 SRCEVD
-449 GTTGVEAAK
+449 TTGVEAAK
-458 QRSASKDASSQN
+458 QRAALKDASSQN
-470 AAKQEVSNREASSQE
+470 
-485 AAEREVS
+485 
-492 NREASSQEAAKQEV
+492 AAKQEV

-512 SQEASKQEVYNHRS
+512 SQEAAKQEVYNQKC
-526 SSITASPTLHFWQRL
+526 SSIPASPTLHFWQRL

-651 TLCMALTAW
+651 ALCMALTAW

>member
-89 SIMKLTWKTVQRWV
+89 SITKLTWKTVQRWV

-180 FRLTDSDCIM
+180 FRLADSDCIM

-201 IIYLLTIGHPLRRRA
+201 IIYLITIGHPLRRLA
-216 LLPFLVALVMAAHTA
+216 LLPFLIALFMAAHTA
-231 NSWPALLIHTS
+231 NSWPAQLIHTS

-264 AGEWIAQWLEKMKAN
+264 AGEWIAQWLEKMKAK
-279 DTSEGL
+279 DTGKGL
-285 VESVQ
+285 VENYQ
-290 KKNEAVLEN
+290 KKS
-299 VNPLKGGGEAVL
+299 EAVL

-318 GGRGAVLENGNKVKN
+318 GE
-333 DEKAVLENVNPL
+333 
-345 KGGRGAVLENGNG
+345 RGAVLENGNG
-358 VKNDEKVVL
+358 VKDVEKVVL
-367 ENGNPLKGGGGAV
+367 ENEIKDEEQEVLENKEEKKGGREAV
-380 LENENKVR
+380 LENGNKVR
-388 TRSEE
+388 TKSEE
-393 MKDKENS
+393 MKEKENA
-400 LALPVAFLSL
+400 LALPVALLSL
-410 ALIVVNVV
+410 VLIVTNVV
-418 LLFGRHLVANLVA
+418 LLFGRHLVANLIA
-431 TMVLTALTAWLLR
+431 TIVLTALTAWLLR

-458 QRSASKDASSQN
+458 QRAASKDASSQGAAKQEVSN
-470 AAKQEVSNREASSQE
+470 REASSQEAAKQEVSNREASSQGAAKQEVSNREASSQE
-485 AAEREVS
+485 AAEQEVS
-492 NREASSQEAAKQEV
+492 NQK
-506 SSREAS
+506 
-512 SQEASKQEVYNHRS
+512 S
-526 SSITASPTLHFWQRL
+526 SSSPASPTLHFWQRL

-634 ALSSQPLTGF
+634 ALSSEPLTGF

-651 TLCMALTAW
+651 ALCMALTAW